1 MSKKKSSDNF
11 EDKLARLEEIT
22 TSLENSEIGL
32 EDSIQLFEEGVK
44 LSKECLSV
52 LDKAEL
58 KVTTL
63 KKDLSEINNLEEDST
78 LIKNGDD

>member
-1 MSKKKSSDNF
+1 MSKKKLANNF
-11 EDKLARLEEIT
+11 EEKLARLEEIT

-52 LDKAEL
+52 LEKAEL

-63 KKDLSEINNLEEDST
+63 KKDLNEINNLEED
-78 LIKNGDD
+78 

>member
-1 MSKKKSSDNF
+1 MSKKKLTDNF

-22 TSLENSEIGL
+22 TSLENNEIGL

-52 LDKAEL
+52 LEKAEL

-63 KKDLSEINNLEEDST
+63 KKDLNEINNLEED
-78 LIKNGDD
+78 

>member
-52 LDKAEL
+52 LEKAEL

-63 KKDLSEINNLEEDST
+63 KKDLNEINNSEED
-78 LIKNGDD
+78 

>member
-1 MSKKKSSDNF
+1 MSKKKSVNNF

-22 TSLENSEIGL
+22 TSLEKSEIGL
-32 EDSIQLFEEGVK
+32 EDSILLFEEGVK

-52 LDKAEL
+52 LEKAEL

-63 KKDLSEINNLEEDST
+63 KKDLTKINNLEED
-78 LIKNGDD
+78 

>member
-1 MSKKKSSDNF
+1 MSKKKSTDNF

-52 LDKAEL
+52 LEKAEL

-63 KKDLSEINNLEEDST
+63 KKDLNEINNLEED
-78 LIKNGDD
+78 

>member
-1 MSKKKSSDNF
+1 MSKKKSPDNF

-52 LDKAEL
+52 LEKAEL
-58 KVTTL
+58 KVTAL
-63 KKDLSEINNLEEDST
+63 KKDLSAINNLEED
-78 LIKNGDD
+78 

>member
-52 LDKAEL
+52 LEKAEL

-63 KKDLSEINNLEEDST
+63 KNVLNKINNLEED
-78 LIKNGDD
+78 

>member
-22 TSLENSEIGL
+22 TALENNDVGL

-52 LDKAEL
+52 LEKAEL
-58 KVTTL
+58 KVTVL
-63 KKDLSEINNLEEDST
+63 KKELNEINNLEED
-78 LIKNGDD
+78 

>member
-11 EDKLARLEEIT
+11 EEKLARLEEIT

-52 LDKAEL
+52 LEKAEL

-63 KKDLSEINNLEEDST
+63 KKDLNEINNLEED
-78 LIKNGDD
+78 

>member
-11 EDKLARLEEIT
+11 EDKLTRLEEIT
-22 TSLENSEIGL
+22 TLLENSEIGL

-52 LDKAEL
+52 LEKAEL

-63 KKDLSEINNLEEDST
+63 KKELNEINNLEED
-78 LIKNGDD
+78 

>member
-44 LSKECLSV
+44 LSKECLTV
-52 LDKAEL
+52 LEKAEL

-63 KKDLSEINNLEEDST
+63 KKDLSEINNLEED
-78 LIKNGDD
+78 

>member
-11 EDKLARLEEIT
+11 EDKLARLDEIT
-22 TSLENSEIGL
+22 TSLENGEIGL

-52 LDKAEL
+52 LEKAEL

-63 KKDLSEINNLEEDST
+63 KKDLNEINNLEED
-78 LIKNGDD
+78 

>member
-1 MSKKKSSDNF
+1 MSKKKSPNKF

-22 TSLENSEIGL
+22 TLLENSENGL
-32 EDSIQLFEEGVK
+32 ENSMQLFEEGVK

-52 LDKAEL
+52 LEKAEL

-63 KKDLSEINNLEEDST
+63 KKDLNKINNLEED
-78 LIKNGDD
+78 

>member
-32 EDSIQLFEEGVK
+32 EDSIELFEEGVK

-52 LDKAEL
+52 LEKAEL

-63 KKDLSEINNLEEDST
+63 KKDLNEINNLEED
-78 LIKNGDD
+78 

>member
-32 EDSIQLFEEGVK
+32 EDSIKLFEEGVK

-52 LDKAEL
+52 LEKAEL

-63 KKDLSEINNLEEDST
+63 KKELSEINNLEED
-78 LIKNGDD
+78 

>member
-52 LDKAEL
+52 HEKTKL
-58 KVTTL
+58 KVTT
-63 KKDLSEINNLEEDST
+63 
-78 LIKNGDD
+78 

>member
-11 EDKLARLEEIT
+11 EEKLARLEEIT

-52 LDKAEL
+52 LEIAEL

-63 KKDLSEINNLEEDST
+63 KKDLDKINNLEED
-78 LIKNGDD
+78 

>member
-11 EDKLARLEEIT
+11 EDKLARLEKIT

-52 LDKAEL
+52 LEKAEL

-63 KKDLSEINNLEEDST
+63 KKDLNKINNLEED
-78 LIKNGDD
+78 

>member
-1 MSKKKSSDNF
+1 MSKKKSSNNF

-22 TSLENSEIGL
+22 TLLENSGIGL
-32 EDSIQLFEEGVK
+32 ENSIQLFEEGVK

-52 LDKAEL
+52 LEKAEL

-63 KKDLSEINNLEEDST
+63 KKDLSKINNLEED
-78 LIKNGDD
+78 

>member
-1 MSKKKSSDNF
+1 MSKKKSIDNF

-22 TSLENSEIGL
+22 TLLENSEIGL

-52 LDKAEL
+52 LEKAEL

-63 KKDLSEINNLEEDST
+63 KKDLDKINNLEED
-78 LIKNGDD
+78 

>member
-52 LDKAEL
+52 LEKAEL

-63 KKDLSEINNLEEDST
+63 KKDLSSITNLEED
-78 LIKNGDD
+78 

>member
-11 EDKLARLEEIT
+11 EEKLARLEEIT

-52 LDKAEL
+52 LEKAEL

-63 KKDLSEINNLEEDST
+63 KKELNEINNLEED
-78 LIKNGDD
+78 